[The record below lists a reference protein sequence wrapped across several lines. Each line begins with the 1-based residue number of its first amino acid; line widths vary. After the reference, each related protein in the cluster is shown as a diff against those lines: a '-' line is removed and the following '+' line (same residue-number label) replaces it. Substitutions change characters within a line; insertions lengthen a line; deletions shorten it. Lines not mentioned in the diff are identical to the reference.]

1 MVDAHSG
8 TGGKTK
14 TASLPGRHA
23 DAVPA
28 LRKSSSPRRVPCL
41 GTAGCLLPCLL
52 LALWVSVPA
61 IADEVRTHRIR
72 IEYAAPSNA
81 EHQKL
86 YEFLK
91 QRRALEALQEIFS
104 PFRLPNDLT
113 LRTIGCNGVAN
124 AWYQPLMI
132 SVCYEYIAEIY
143 NFVPK
148 DTTASGITPANAA
161 LGQFFYVFAHEMGH
175 AVYDVLK
182 VPVLGME
189 EDAADFFAG
198 YIMLQFGQEQ
208 ARRLIIGAA
217 YAYDRYMRNPMV
229 SVPLSA
235 FSGSHSPPMQ
245 RYFNLMCLAYGADS
259 STVFSD
265 LVDLG
270 YLPSDRARRCRREFS
285 TLSFAFRQL
294 IVPHLDKQLA
304 MQVLD
309 GSWLPDIKMREFRN

>member
-1 MVDAHSG
+1 MRSR
-8 TGGKTK
+8 
-14 TASLPGRHA
+14 PC
-23 DAVPA
+23 
-28 LRKSSSPRRVPCL
+28 RVPRF
-41 GTAGCLLPCLL
+41 GSAALLAPSLVS
-52 LALWVSVPA
+52 ALWVASPA
-61 IADEVRTHRIR
+61 VADEARTNRIQ
-72 IEYAAPSNA
+72 IEYVAPRNV
-81 EHQKL
+81 EHQEL

-91 QRRALEALQEIFS
+91 QRRALEKLQEIFS
-104 PFRLPNDLT
+104 PFRLPNELT
-113 LRTIGCNGVAN
+113 LRTIGCDGVAN
-124 AWYQPLMI
+124 AWYQPGMV
-132 SVCYEYIAEIY
+132 SVCYEYIAGIY
-143 NFVPK
+143 DFIPK
-148 DTTASGITPANAA
+148 HTTASGIRPADAT

-189 EDAADFFAG
+189 EDAADFFAA
-198 YIMLQFGQEQ
+198 YIMLQFGREQ

-217 YAYDRYMRNPMV
+217 YTFDRYLQNPTV
-229 SVPLSA
+229 SVPVSA

-270 YLPSDRARRCRREFS
+270 YLPSSRAPHCKREFG

-309 GSWLPDIKMREFRN
+309 DTWLPDAKMPEFQEMIGR